1 MSPSPAGKPP
11 RATVHIA
18 LLFVQVAFGSL
29 AVEGK
34 LAMSP
39 RFGVS
44 PPALAMVRILG
55 GALVFVPAHL
65 LLRSRRVRAWRDA
78 AELALLA
85 LFGIVLN
92 QALFLAG
99 LRRTSPVSAT
109 LLVAMIPVFTAAVA
123 AITGRERLTGRAGA
137 GIAVSLFGVLV
148 LSGFALPRRGDV
160 LVLLNAA
167 SYALYI

>member
-18 LLFVQVAFGSL
+18 LLFVQIAFGSL

-55 GALVFVPAHL
+55 GALVFMPLAL
-65 LLRSRRVRAWRDA
+65 AQGGPRVRARRDV
-78 AELALLA
+78 AELTLLG
-85 LFGIVLN
+85 LFGVVLN

-99 LRRTSPVSAT
+99 LRQTSPVSAT
-109 LLVAMIPVFTAAVA
+109 LLVATIPVFTVVIAALA
-123 AITGRERLTGRAGA
+123 GRERLRLRGVT
-137 GIAVSLFGVLV
+137 GIALALV
-148 LSGFALPRRGDV
+148 GALTLSGFALPRRGD
-160 LVLLNAA
+160 A
-167 SYALYI
+167 